1 LAERI
6 EKRNVLVKDRG
17 HLPMLENTI
26 RVTVGTRD
34 MNKKF
39 VSALTESMEE

>member
-1 LAERI
+1 
-6 EKRNVLVKDRG
+6 
-17 HLPMLENTI
+17 MLENTI